1 MTIYKFVYNSF
12 PVCIYQGI
20 AWNLI
25 SIWFPFEDHIYTYLI
40 IYSHYVEG
48 GWALGFFCNKLPPPP
63 FQIN

>member
-48 GWALGFFCNKLPPPP
+48 LGLFL
-63 FQIN
+63 Q